1 MHTRDYHII
10 GKTES
15 RKLSQFL
22 CKDGQFLLPMVDLIS
37 QADMAVDEVID
48 VVGRAAIEAGV
59 RP

>member
-1 MHTRDYHII
+1 MHTRDYQII
-10 GKTES
+10 SKTES